1 MIISYAVCHYKR
13 YKIKLLKGP
22 IFFFVL
28 SHLDSNG
35 GEDEV
40 DGGWSEWG
48 AWTECTA
55 SCGPGTKS
63 RSRTCSSPEPS
74 PNGLPCSGEDSETES
89 CEKAG
94 CEGKKNQD
102 NVISYL

>member
-1 MIISYAVCHYKR
+1 MI
-13 YKIKLLKGP
+13 L
-22 IFFFVL
+22 FVT
-28 SHLDSNG
+28 SRLDSNG
-35 GEDEV
+35 GEDEI
-40 DGGWSEWG
+40 DGGWSEWE
-48 AWTECTA
+48 AWTECTT

-102 NVISYL
+102 IVIFYFYSEFNYLPP